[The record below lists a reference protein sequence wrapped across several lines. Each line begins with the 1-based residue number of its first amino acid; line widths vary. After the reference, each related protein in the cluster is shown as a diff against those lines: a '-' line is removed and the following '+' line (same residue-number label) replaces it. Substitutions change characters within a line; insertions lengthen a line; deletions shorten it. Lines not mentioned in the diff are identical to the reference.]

1 LLKYRSDIEK
11 ATKEFATSEDTFD
24 ASPA

>member
-11 ATKEFATSEDTFD
+11 ATKEFATTEDTFD
-24 ASPA
+24 V